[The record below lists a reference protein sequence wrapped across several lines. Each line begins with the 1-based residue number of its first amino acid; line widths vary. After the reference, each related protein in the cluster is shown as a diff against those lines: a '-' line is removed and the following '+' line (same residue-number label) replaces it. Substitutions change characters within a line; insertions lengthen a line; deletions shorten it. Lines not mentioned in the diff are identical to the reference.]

1 MRQSTRASQKLD
13 QRWLANRGARIPK
26 FAAPPRSR
34 RTKVDSLDSPEIK
47 TLPVKS
53 NMILPV
59 NWVRHERQVVLRTG
73 TPHAAARSRGAGGR
87 REQGIRKKITEM
99 KMRLKDPGGAKPI
112 SGPARRLIE
121 YMAVVRGLR
130 GPRASGICIT
140 MYAGPV
146 SELGVEI

>member
-1 MRQSTRASQKLD
+1 M
-13 QRWLANRGARIPK
+13 
-26 FAAPPRSR
+26 
-34 RTKVDSLDSPEIK
+34 
-47 TLPVKS
+47 KS

-59 NWVRHERQVVLRTG
+59 NWVRHERQVVLRTD

>member
-1 MRQSTRASQKLD
+1 MR
-13 QRWLANRGARIPK
+13 
-26 FAAPPRSR
+26 RS
-34 RTKVDSLDSPEIK
+34 L
-47 TLPVKS
+47 
-53 NMILPV
+53 
-59 NWVRHERQVVLRTG
+59 
-73 TPHAAARSRGAGGR
+73 ARSSFFCGALLVVRSAAKPVFENCTAGG
-87 REQGIRKKITEM
+87 ITPGWVNDAHL
-99 KMRLKDPGGAKPI
+99 RVHTLTPGDPLDVLADEPI